1 MIIYIHGFGG
11 SGKGMKASIL
21 REDLNK
27 FHPTIAPT
35 LSYLPDLA
43 IDTLSQI
50 IESLNKYEDIY
61 LIGSSLG
68 GYFSIY
74 LADKYNFKAAL
85 INPSINP
92 DETLREM
99 KGYALN
105 YGDLSKFEW
114 NQGHIDMLNRYKLKS
129 IDPSRYLLL
138 TQTGDELLD
147 YKVGVEYLKGS
158 KQIIVDGGDH
168 SFVGIEEYVQDILD
182 FFGIQNDC

>member
-11 SGKGMKASIL
+11 SGKGVKASIL
-21 REDLNK
+21 RKDLQM
-27 FHPTIAPT
+27 HHLIIAPT

-50 IESLNKYEDIY
+50 IESLQKYEDVY

-74 LADKYNFKAAL
+74 LADKYNLKAAL
-85 INPSINP
+85 INPSIHP
-92 DETLREM
+92 DDTLRKM

-105 YGDLSKFEW
+105 YCDLSKFEW
-114 NQGHIDMLNRYKLKS
+114 NQGHIDMLNRYKLKT

-147 YKVGVEYLKGS
+147 YTIGVEYLQGA
-158 KQIIVDGGDH
+158 KQIIVEGGDH
-168 SFVGIEEYVQDILD
+168 SFVGIENYEKDILE
-182 FFGIQNDC
+182 FFGIKDAI

>member
-21 REDLNK
+21 RENLNELHK
-27 FHPTIAPT
+27 TIAPT

-50 IESLNKYEDIY
+50 IESLQKYEEIY

-74 LADKYNFKAAL
+74 LADKYNLKAAL
-85 INPSINP
+85 INPSIHP
-92 DETLREM
+92 DDTLREM

-114 NQGHIDMLNRYKLKS
+114 NQGHIDMLNHYKLQT
-129 IDPSRYLLL
+129 ITPSRYLLL

-147 YKVGVEYLKGS
+147 YKVGVEYLQGAQ
-158 KQIIVDGGDH
+158 QIIVEGGDH
-168 SFVGIEEYVQDILD
+168 SFVGIENYTNDILN
-182 FFGIQNDC
+182 FFGIKNDK

>member
-11 SGKGMKASIL
+11 SGQGVKASIL
-21 REDLNK
+21 RENLK
-27 FHPTIAPT
+27 KHHPIIAPT

-50 IESLNKYEDIY
+50 IESLQKYENVY

-74 LADKYNFKAAL
+74 LADKYNLKAAL
-85 INPSINP
+85 INPSIHP
-92 DETLREM
+92 DDTLRKM

-105 YGDLSKFEW
+105 YGDQSTFEW
-114 NQGHIDMLNRYKLKS
+114 NQGHIDMLNRYKLKT

-147 YKVGVEYLKGS
+147 YKIGVEFLKGS
-158 KQIIVDGGDH
+158 QQIVVEGGDH
-168 SFVGIEEYVQDILD
+168 SFVGIEEYEADILN
-182 FFGIQNDC
+182 FFGVNNDI